1 MRSLLLLLA
10 ACASLNAQLDLLVLG
25 APGVETPA
33 GARLDF
39 TPVAAGDFADMRLRL
54 RNATNRPETLTNVV
68 VTGTGFTVENL
79 VPLPYSVAAGLN
91 VDFRLRFRPTG
102 SGSFSGSLR
111 VNDKTWL
118 VTGRSPETASLFLDA
133 EGAWIP
139 VTSAI
144 PVDFGRIERG
154 TRSWR
159 RFILRNLS
167 GVRITVRSV
176 AVEAG
181 VFSIPTPPRLPL
193 ELGDSEETSFEVLYN
208 PVRSGVQRANLE
220 IDGRTIV
227 LEGLAIE
234 PPFPEAQLKLLGG
247 NAASGEQLKL
257 GITLASPSRAI
268 GSGTLTLSFTPAP
281 GLPDD
286 AAVQFV
292 ANSSRTLRV
301 TVREGD
307 VDLLVN
313 GMKEIAV
320 QTGTTAGKLSIEFDL
335 DGQRSG
341 LTRDITPMGVRASS
355 VTAVRTSSGVQLQVT
370 GFDNTRSVSTIG
382 FYFYDTKGALIG
394 GAPVTAEA
402 TNVFRQYFAGSNL
415 GGVFLMNVQFPVQG
429 NTANIGGV
437 EIEFANAAGKSRTTR
452 VSLQNNR

>member
-1 MRSLLLLLA
+1 MRSLLLLLSM
-10 ACASLNAQLDLLVLG
+10 CASLYAQLDLFLLG

-33 GARLDF
+33 GTRLDF
-39 TPVAAGDFADMRLRL
+39 SSVTAGDFADMRLRL
-54 RNATNRPETLTNVV
+54 RNATNRPETLKNVAAS
-68 VTGTGFTVENL
+68 GTGFSVENL
-79 VPLPYSVAAGLN
+79 VPLPYSVPAGLN

-118 VTGRSPETASLFLDA
+118 VTGRSPEAASLFLDDG
-133 EGAWIP
+133 GAPTP
-139 VTSAI
+139 VTNAI

-167 GVRITVRSV
+167 GVRVTVRSV

-181 VFSIPTPPRLPL
+181 VFSIPNSPRLPL
-193 ELGDSEETSFEVLYN
+193 ELADNGETTFEVLYS

-220 IDGRTIV
+220 IDGRTFI
-227 LEGLAIE
+227 LEGMAIE
-234 PPFPEAQLKLLGG
+234 PPFPEAHLTFLGG
-247 NAASGEQLKL
+247 SAVSGEQLKL

-292 ANSSRTLRV
+292 ASSSRTLRV

-320 QTGTTAGKLSIEFDL
+320 QTGTTAGQLSVGFDL
-335 DGQRSG
+335 DGQRLR
-341 LTRDITPMGVRASS
+341 LTRDIAPMGVRASS
-355 VTAVRTSSGVQLQVT
+355 VTAGRTSSGVQLQVT
-370 GFDNTRSVSTIG
+370 GFDNTRTVSTIG
-382 FYFYDTKGALIG
+382 FYFYDTNGALIG
-394 GAPVTAEA
+394 GAPVTADA
-402 TNVFRQYFAGSNL
+402 ANVFRQYFGASNL
-415 GGVFLMNVQFPVQG
+415 GGVFLMSVQFPVQG
-429 NTANIGGV
+429 DTARIGGV
-437 EIEFANAAGKSRTTR
+437 EIEFANAAGRSRTTR
-452 VSLQNNR
+452 ASFASGF